1 MDWSCGC
8 GFVVTLSNSMTSACL
23 LGMAFSPTFAAI
35 ISKRDCVSQFILT
48 NKLEKMIA
56 KSKQNS
62 QHHSTHSGGSKTL
75 I

>member
-1 MDWSCGC
+1 
-8 GFVVTLSNSMTSACL
+8 
-23 LGMAFSPTFAAI
+23 MAFFPTFAAI
-35 ISKRDCVSQFILT
+35 IAKRYCASQFILT
-48 NKLEKMIA
+48 NKLEKTII